1 MQELI
6 NEGLSNKCNEDEDN
20 NSVFSFNFFN
30 DEPIANSHS
39 YQKPSYHDYSP
50 NHKMNGFNKQ
60 SGPVP
65 ENNRP

>member
-30 DEPIANSHS
+30 DEPTNISNPKK
-39 YQKPSYHDYSP
+39 KPSYQDYSP
-50 NHKMNGFNKQ
+50 NHKMNGYKY